1 MRFSD
6 LVSRMDDE
14 TLQDLLGKPV
24 VELLML
30 LDPGLATPV
39 QLQKVLLELK
49 SPSALL
55 TSNSDR
61 RLLLNLLRP
70 EAAERLALA
79 LGVEADGQRLFQ
91 TLGETAIRSGSA
103 KEKALFDFFEVTKPE
118 PVVVEESPA
127 KSVASPDYGLFP
139 HQRRAALKV
148 RDRLTAAPRKV
159 ILHMPTGAGKTRTA
173 MHIIADHFRLREPA
187 TVVWLAHGEELCEQA
202 ASEFE
207 KAWHKLGNR
216 DVTVH
221 RFWGGRDIDLDRVSD
236 GFIVAGLSKLYS
248 SLKSNQNII
257 INLGRKATLV
267 VLDEAHSA
275 IADTYKML
283 LETLTVQNLDVALL
297 GLTATPGRTW
307 NDVNA
312 DMELAKFFRRQK
324 VTLEVEGYA
333 NPVDYLISEGYLA
346 RPEFESL
353 MYEGGRELSDADVQ
367 KIRETFEIPDSVL
380 RNLADDAKRNLRII
394 QAVEELA
401 KFHRR
406 ILVFAATVQHSD
418 LLASALRAR
427 GYIANSITSSTPPI
441 DRSRLIDEYRTPSDT
456 TRILCNFGVLTTG
469 FDAPQT
475 SAAVIARP
483 TQSLVLYSQMVGRAI
498 RGKRAGGN
506 ETAQIVTIIDR
517 HLPGFADISE
527 SFTNWEDVW
536 NH

>member
-6 LVSRMDDE
+6 LISRIDDE
-14 TLQDLLGKPV
+14 TLQELLGKPV
-24 VELLML
+24 LELLML

-49 SPSALL
+49 SPAALL
-55 TSNSDR
+55 TSSKDR
-61 RLLLNLLRP
+61 SLLLNVLKP
-70 EAAERLALA
+70 EAAKRLGLA
-79 LGVEADGQRLFQ
+79 LGIDAESPDLFERLKN
-91 TLGETAIRSGSA
+91 TNIRSGSPA
-103 KEKALFDFFEVTKPE
+103 EKALFDFFETTKPE
-118 PVVVEESPA
+118 QIIEEEAPA
-127 KSVASPDYGLFP
+127 KCSVHADYGLFK

-148 RDRLTAAPRKV
+148 REKLTSAPRKV

-187 TVVWLAHGEELCEQA
+187 TVVWLAHSEELCEQA
-202 ASEFE
+202 AIEFE
-207 KAWHKLGNR
+207 KAWAKLGNR
-216 DVTVH
+216 DITVH
-221 RFWGGRDIDLDRVSD
+221 RFWGARDIDLNQVSD
-236 GFIVAGLSKLYS
+236 GFIVAGLTKLYR

-283 LETLTVQNLDVALL
+283 LEALTAQNLDVALL

-324 VTLEVEGYA
+324 VSLELEGYD

-353 MYEGGRELSDADVQ
+353 MYQGGRELSAADVQ
-367 KIRETFEIPDSVL
+367 KIRESFEIPDSIL
-380 RNLADDAKRNLRII
+380 RTLADDAKRNLRII
-394 QAVEELA
+394 QEVEELA
-401 KFHRR
+401 KFHKR

-427 GYIANSITSSTPPI
+427 GYAANSITTNTPSI
-441 DRSRLIDEYRTPSDT
+441 DRARLIGEYRTSSEV

-498 RGKRAGGN
+498 RGRKAGGN
-506 ETAQIVTIIDR
+506 DAAQIVTIVDR
-517 HLPGFADISE
+517 QLPGFANISE

-536 NH
+536 NN

>member
-1 MRFSD
+1 
-6 LVSRMDDE
+6 MDDE

-49 SPSALL
+49 SPAALL
-55 TSNSDR
+55 TSTKDR

-79 LGVEADGQRLFQ
+79 LGIDVSRPRLFER
-91 TLGETAIRSGSA
+91 LGETSPRSGSA

-118 PVVVEESPA
+118 PIIVEESPA
-127 KSVASPDYGLFP
+127 KSITSPDYGLFP
-139 HQRRAALKV
+139 HQRRAASRV
-148 RDRLTAAPRKV
+148 RERLATVPRKV

-173 MHIIADHFRLREPA
+173 MHVIADHFRSREPA
-187 TVVWLAHGEELCEQA
+187 TVVWLAHSEELCEQA
-202 ASEFE
+202 AVEFE
-207 KAWHKLGNR
+207 KAWKKLGNR
-216 DVTVH
+216 DVIVH
-221 RFWGGRDIDLDRVSD
+221 RFWGNRNIDLERVGD

-248 SLKSNQNII
+248 SLKSDQNVII
-257 INLGRKATLV
+257 RLGSKSTLV

-324 VTLEVEGYA
+324 VTLEVEGYE

-346 RPEFESL
+346 RPEFEPL
-353 MYEGGRELSDADVQ
+353 MYEGGRELSATDLQ
-367 KIRETFEIPDSVL
+367 RIRENFEIPDSVL
-380 RNLADDAKRNLRII
+380 KSLADDAKRNLVII
-394 QAVEELA
+394 LAVEELA
-401 KFHRR
+401 KFHKR

-427 GYIANSITSSTPPI
+427 GYVANSITSNTPSI
-441 DRSRLIDEYRTPSDT
+441 DRSRLIDNYCTSSDST
-456 TRILCNFGVLTTG
+456 EILCNFGVLTTG

-498 RGKRAGGN
+498 RGKKAGGN

-517 HLPGFADISE
+517 HLPGFANISE

-536 NH
+536 NN